1 MKDRKTHLIDRET
14 GDVIRSLKQ
23 FKEKYCGT
31 YTGASGKECCSARRA
46 YKELRNLQFT
56 EDVQGSI
63 AKISNWSD
71 SANQPTCE
79 LASTGNE
86 YRWFD
91 LVMVHGSVPAI
102 AEFLKLREKWIIGMW
117 GINANMLRLSDDV
130 QCDSPGGWTDAV
142 YLEAMVWRL
151 SQSRKGSYSTDH
163 TLEAVLNSNRELSEK
178 CLAEYERAEILPPL
192 SPQISPKKTGTKI
205 RL

>member
-1 MKDRKTHLIDRET
+1 MKNTNQNLIDRET
-14 GDVIRSLKQ
+14 GAVIRSLKE
-23 FKEKYCGT
+23 FKNKYCGS

-46 YKELRNLQFT
+46 YKELRNLQCT
-56 EDVQGSI
+56 EDVQGAV
-63 AKISNWSD
+63 AKLSKWSD
-71 SANQPTCE
+71 SATEPDCE
-79 LASTGNE
+79 ATNGIE

-91 LVMVHGSVPAI
+91 LVMVHGPVPAI

-130 QCDSPGGWTDAV
+130 RCDSPSGWTDAV

-151 SQSRKGSYSTDH
+151 SQSRRGICTTDR
-163 TLEAVLNSNRELSEK
+163 TLEAVLNSHMGLYEK
-178 CLAEYERAEILPPL
+178 CLAAYERAEILPPL
-192 SPQISPKKTGTKI
+192 SPQISPNKTEADI